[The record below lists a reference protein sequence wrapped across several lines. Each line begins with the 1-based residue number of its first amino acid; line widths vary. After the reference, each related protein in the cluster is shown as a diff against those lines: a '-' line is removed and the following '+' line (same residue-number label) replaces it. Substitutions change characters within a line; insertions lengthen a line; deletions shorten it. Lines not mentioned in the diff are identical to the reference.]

1 MYSRSKSCK
10 LQGER
15 TNHLVSSPPFPK
27 PLSFKPPP
35 SGPHIRILM
44 PGMKVGAVELTEE
57 EVREFREV
65 FDLVDKDGGGTIEAK
80 EVKELME
87 LLGLQPKQSEV
98 EAMIAEIDIDGNGE
112 VDFEEFLQVMAGQQ
126 GRAYSRDQL
135 LRAFRIFAGP
145 GMAKGWIEPRRLE
158 RALAEYASDRV
169 TGEQAAKLVGFL
181 GQNAKGQINYKEK
194 VQMFL
199 SG

>member
-1 MYSRSKSCK
+1 MMR
-10 LQGER
+10 LGER
-15 TNHLVSSPPFPK
+15 PNHLGRARAPFFSQHHFHRP
-27 PLSFKPPP
+27 SP
-35 SGPHIRILM
+35 SGASITSEYIAL
-44 PGMKVGAVELTEE
+44 MKVGAVELTEE